1 MLNFL
6 IAQVMRGVMI
16 SDPCLI
22 QAGTYPCRDMR
33 GAGRTV

>member
-16 SDPCLI
+16 LI
-22 QAGTYPCRDMR
+22 QAGTYPCRDTR